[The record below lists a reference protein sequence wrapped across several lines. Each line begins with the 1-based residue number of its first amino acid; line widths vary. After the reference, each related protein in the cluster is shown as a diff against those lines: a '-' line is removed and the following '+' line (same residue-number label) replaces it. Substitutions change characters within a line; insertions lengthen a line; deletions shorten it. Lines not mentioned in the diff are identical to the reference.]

1 MDETDYRGLLVRLL
15 ATIATSTGDN
25 FTDERMD
32 PEGLLTDDDR
42 RVLIELEDE
51 VDLIV

>member
-1 MDETDYRGLLVRLL
+1 MDEIDYRGLLVRLL
-15 ATIATSTGDN
+15 AAIATSTADN
-25 FTDERMD
+25 FADERMD

-42 RVLIELEDE
+42 RVLIDLEGE